1 MPKANILRIGSYFIM
16 CRIILMATLGI
27 LSSTSP
33 SAESKQ
39 LNVCFSCNMF
49 YETSAKG
56 KVEFS
61 LNVPNEN
68 MPNLSCENQNLGTC
82 EVNET
87 LNISSIQYSKEIGFH
102 EHLLSTATPSPIV
115 YTQNDFNCNFGKIR
129 YLKCN
134 CIDFDFSQDMT
145 ITHTQLGKADV
156 KIGGFHKIPKFETTD
171 LTVIPNS
178 EITRI
183 NEKHFKMS
191 VSDLC
196 QIYNLTMKVKS
207 QPECTNWKIK
217 SKLATFPIT
226 NGNANIFSCQYNQT
240 IATLTTSVEN
250 NPLVYFNLEF
260 ENESFNKSVAKEL
273 TLLTNLLK
281 KKSEENITG
290 SAQICAHGCNK
301 CKIVKNFTCYSTIP
315 KSLKVEERSS
325 NIILILCVVAGI
337 IFFGMCGIV
346 LWFRHAKRTKSK
358 NSDAKKIRSRVI
370 QKTFSRISFQ
380 TIKNNTE
387 EDPTY
392 EVIKDFNHYDE
403 PDINVTDVFFE
414 EGTRSNQIN

>member
-1 MPKANILRIGSYFIM
+1 MPKANILHIGSYFSM
-16 CRIILMATLGI
+16 CRTILLTALGI

-33 SAESKQ
+33 SAKSKQ
-39 LNVCFSCNMF
+39 LNVCFSCNMS
-49 YETSAKG
+49 YETSATG
-56 KVEFS
+56 RVEFS
-61 LNVPNEN
+61 LNASNEN
-68 MPNLSCENQNLGTC
+68 IPNLSCENQNLGTC
-82 EVNET
+82 KVNNET
-87 LNISSIQYSKEIGFH
+87 LNIYSVQYSKEIGFH
-102 EHLLSTATPSPIV
+102 EHLLSTGTPSPIA
-115 YTQNDFNCNFGKIR
+115 YTQNGFNCDFGKIR

-196 QIYNLTMKVKS
+196 HIYSLTIKVKS

-217 SKLATFPIT
+217 SKLVTFPIT
-226 NGNANIFSCQYNQT
+226 NGNANISSCQYNQT
-240 IATLTTSVEN
+240 ITTLTTSGEN
-250 NPLVYFNLEF
+250 DPLVYFNLHF
-260 ENESFNKSVAKEL
+260 ENESFKINFTREIALRTKLQKR
-273 TLLTNLLK
+273 
-281 KKSEENITG
+281 KSEENITG
-290 SAQICAHGCNK
+290 SAQICALGCNK

-337 IFFGMCGIV
+337 IFFGMGGIV

-358 NSDAKKIRSRVI
+358 NSDAEKIRSRLI
-370 QKTFSRISFQ
+370 QETFSTISIQ
-380 TIKNNTE
+380 TIKNNIE
-387 EDPTY
+387 EDPT
-392 EVIKDFNHYDE
+392 
-403 PDINVTDVFFE
+403 
-414 EGTRSNQIN
+414 

>member
-1 MPKANILRIGSYFIM
+1 MPKANILRIGSYFSM
-16 CRIILMATLGI
+16 CRMILMAALGI

-33 SAESKQ
+33 STESKQ

-49 YETSAKG
+49 YETGAKG

-61 LNVPNEN
+61 LNEN

-82 EVNET
+82 QVNET
-87 LNISSIQYSKEIGFH
+87 LNTSGVQYSKEIGFH

-156 KIGGFHKIPKFETTD
+156 KIGGFHKIPKFESTD

-217 SKLATFPIT
+217 SKLVTFPIT

-250 NPLVYFNLEF
+250 DPLVYFNLEF

-281 KKSEENITG
+281 GKSEENITG

-337 IFFGMCGIV
+337 IFFGMCGII

-358 NSDAKKIRSRVI
+358 NSDAEKIRPRVA
-370 QKTFSRISFQ
+370 QEALLRIE
-380 TIKNNTE
+380 NNIE

-392 EVIKDFNHYDE
+392 EVIKDFNHYDK
-403 PDINVTDVFFE
+403 PDITFTDVFL
-414 EGTRSNQIN
+414 

>member
-1 MPKANILRIGSYFIM
+1 MPKANILRIGSYFSM
-16 CRIILMATLGI
+16 CQIILMAALGI

-82 EVNET
+82 QVNET

-145 ITHTQLGKADV
+145 IIHTQLGKADV
-156 KIGGFHKIPKFETTD
+156 KIGGFHEIPKFESTD

-217 SKLATFPIT
+217 SKLVTFPIT

-250 NPLVYFNLEF
+250 DPLVYFNLEF
-260 ENESFNKSVAKEL
+260 ENESFKTSAAKEL
-273 TLLTNLLK
+273 KLLTNLLK
-281 KKSEENITG
+281 RKSEENITG

-346 LWFRHAKRTKSK
+346 LWFRHAKRAKSK
-358 NSDAKKIRSRVI
+358 NSDAEKIRPRVS
-370 QKTFSRISFQ
+370 QEALLRIE
-380 TIKNNTE
+380 NNIE

-392 EVIKDFNHYDE
+392 EVIKDFNHYDK
-403 PDINVTDVFFE
+403 PDITFTDVFL
-414 EGTRSNQIN
+414 

>member
-1 MPKANILRIGSYFIM
+1 MPKANILHIGSYFSM
-16 CRIILMATLGI
+16 CRIILIGTALGI
-27 LSSTSP
+27 LSFTSP
-33 SAESKQ
+33 SAKSKQ
-39 LNVCFSCNMF
+39 LNVCFSCNMS
-49 YETSAKG
+49 YKTSAKG

-68 MPNLSCENQNLGTC
+68 MPNLPCENQNLGTC
-82 EVNET
+82 KVDET
-87 LNISSIQYSKEIGFH
+87 LNISSVKYSTEIGFH
-102 EHLLSTATPSPIV
+102 EHVLSTATPSPIV
-115 YTQNDFNCNFGKIR
+115 YTQNGFNCNFGKIR

-134 CIDFDFSQDMT
+134 CIHFDFSQNMT

-156 KIGGFHKIPKFETTD
+156 NIGGFHEIPKFEGTD

-178 EITRI
+178 EITKI

-196 QIYNLTMKVKS
+196 QIYNLTIKVKS

-217 SKLATFPIT
+217 SKLVTFPIT

-250 NPLVYFNLEF
+250 DPLVYFNLDF
-260 ENESFNKSVAKEL
+260 ENESFKTSVAKEL

-281 KKSEENITG
+281 IKSEENITG

-337 IFFGMCGIV
+337 IFFGMCGII

-358 NSDAKKIRSRVI
+358 NSDAEKIRPRVI
-370 QKTFSRISFQ
+370 QETLSRIE
-380 TIKNNTE
+380 NNIE

-392 EVIKDFNHYDE
+392 EVIKDFNHYDK
-403 PDINVTDVFFE
+403 PDINFTDAFF
-414 EGTRSNQIN
+414 

>member
-1 MPKANILRIGSYFIM
+1 MPKANILHIGSYFSM
-16 CRIILMATLGI
+16 RRIILMTALGI
-27 LSSTSP
+27 LSSASP
-33 SAESKQ
+33 SAKSKQ
-39 LNVCFSCNMF
+39 LNIGFSCDMF
-49 YETSAKG
+49 YKTSAIG
-56 KVEFS
+56 QVEFS
-61 LNVPNEN
+61 FNVANEN
-68 MPNLSCENQNLGTC
+68 MCNLPCEKQNLGTC
-82 EVNET
+82 KVNET
-87 LNISSIQYSKEIGFH
+87 LNSYSGQYSKEIGFH

-156 KIGGFHKIPKFETTD
+156 KIGGFHKIPKFESTD

-183 NEKHFKMS
+183 NEKHFKIS

-196 QIYNLTMKVKS
+196 QIYNLTIKVKS

-217 SKLATFPIT
+217 SKLVTFPIT
-226 NGNANIFSCQYNQT
+226 NGNTNIFSCQYNQT

-281 KKSEENITG
+281 RKSEENITG

-325 NIILILCVVAGI
+325 NILLILCVVAGI

>member
-1 MPKANILRIGSYFIM
+1 MPKANILRIGSYFSM
-16 CRIILMATLGI
+16 CRIILMAALGI
-27 LSSTSP
+27 LSSTSS
-33 SAESKQ
+33 SAKSKQ

-61 LNVPNEN
+61 LNMPNEN

-82 EVNET
+82 QVNET
-87 LNISSIQYSKEIGFH
+87 LNNSSIEYSKEIAFH

-115 YTQNDFNCNFGKIR
+115 YTQNNFSCNFGKIR

-134 CIDFDFSQDMT
+134 CIDFDFNQDVT

-156 KIGGFHKIPKFETTD
+156 KISGFQKIPKFESTD

-217 SKLATFPIT
+217 YNLVTFPIT

-240 IATLTTSVEN
+240 VATLTTSVEN
-250 NPLVYFNLEF
+250 DPLVYFNLKF

-281 KKSEENITG
+281 RKSEENITG

-346 LWFRHAKRTKSK
+346 FWFRHAKRTKSK
-358 NSDAKKIRSRVI
+358 NSDAEKIRPRVT
-370 QKTFSRISFQ
+370 QEARLRIE
-380 TIKNNTE
+380 NNIE

-392 EVIKDFNHYDE
+392 EVIKDFNHYDK
-403 PDINVTDVFFE
+403 PDITFTDVFL
-414 EGTRSNQIN
+414 